1 MVSRVTLPKCAIG
14 RHEKAF
20 QEKKYIANSLLI
32 EHLAMTLTVC
42 ELENSPVEIVGLAI
56 GSMVILFCIVFI
68 NMYKKVA
75 IHSTIFTSTLRYFN
89 IAVEH
94 AMYSEFSY

>member
-1 MVSRVTLPKCAIG
+1 
-14 RHEKAF
+14 
-20 QEKKYIANSLLI
+20 
-32 EHLAMTLTVC
+32 MTLTVC

-68 NMYKKVA
+68 HMYKKVA

-89 IAVEH
+89 IVVEH